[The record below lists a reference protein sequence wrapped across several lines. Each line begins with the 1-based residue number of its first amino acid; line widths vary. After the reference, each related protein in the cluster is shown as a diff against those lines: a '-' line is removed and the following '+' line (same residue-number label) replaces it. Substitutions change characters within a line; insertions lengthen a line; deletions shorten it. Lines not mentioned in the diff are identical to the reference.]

1 MINKLS
7 TLPESVKACLEVD
20 LGCVICEEIYNHGE
34 YDIIDAYDAS
44 REYLPP
50 NYIISRENYI
60 YGSCGGY

>member
-20 LGCVICEEIYNHGE
+20 LGCVVCEEIYHYGE
-34 YDIIDAYDAS
+34 YDLIDAYDAS
-44 REYLPP
+44 REFLPP
-50 NYIISRENYI
+50 SYVISRENYI